1 MRRTRVSCK
10 VTRCTKLRGAQRS
23 PELALRNM
31 DFRAP
36 ENLIFPALLLIR
48 HRLAHIFFLSEKN
61 VEKFG
66 KSSKVK

>member
-23 PELALRNM
+23 PEIALRNM

-36 ENLIFPALLLIR
+36 ENLIFPALLVIR
-48 HRLAHIFFLSEKN
+48 HRLAHIFFP
-61 VEKFG
+61 VG
-66 KSSKVK
+66 ISSNIREVK